1 MYRCFLVKNVWE
13 RLRLFRIIFQ
23 LRKQNSWYS
32 SRPKYVI
39 RVTNEMKR
47 VTDLRCVNVN
57 FEKFVRTTILQ
68 NICERLLLKI
78 MFIRIQLYNNWH
90 NLLKIDLLTHHKL
103 YFLYYFHQKILKKK
117 TTNASSLARL
127 VLFSQETRSLH
138 ITVYRELEK
147 HYKNWNKK
155 VGPLSFPLRIS
166 SVNVTKS
173 LIENFIF
180 CAVSVLFIG
189 IILRIGLIMKEH
201 YDFTGASNKGNNFL
215 NIWSSLTL
223 NVDQETMLK

>member
-23 LRKQNSWYS
+23 LQKQNSWYS

-127 VLFSQETRSLH
+127 VFFSQETRSLH
-138 ITVYRELEK
+138 ITVIFYLPVIL
-147 HYKNWNKK
+147 WI
-155 VGPLSFPLRIS
+155 IS
-166 SVNVTKS
+166 
-173 LIENFIF
+173 L
-180 CAVSVLFIG
+180 
-189 IILRIGLIMKEH
+189 
-201 YDFTGASNKGNNFL
+201 
-215 NIWSSLTL
+215 
-223 NVDQETMLK
+223 